1 MLLPQQMH
9 HRKPRG
15 IESFKP
21 LRPAIREPVPAAILG
36 PTVVLVAGPRPNPSL
51 GPANVGAS
59 AEARC
64 LGGVAATAAAA
75 PHACAALA
83 SAAAEPVPD
92 AVATEPLGGVATA
105 ELSAAPTLSAS
116 CLRADPLAQGE
127 GAHGRLTSSACAARG
142 SPEEALGSPATSSV
156 SSRGCSAEAA
166 ERPAV
171 ATTGSTRDGSL
182 LSTFATTRCKQVAK
196 YSHNL
201 GDSKRQANEP
211 NPCVTKTQQL
221 SLRKGRTTRKTSLMV
236 SKSLGKQTC
245 STSRKPMLVRL
256 PPKSNRNVVTP

>member
-15 IESFKP
+15 MESFKP
-21 LRPAIREPVPAAILG
+21 LRPAIGEPVPAAILG
-36 PTVVLVAGPRPNPSL
+36 PNVILVAGPRPNPSL
-51 GPANVGAS
+51 GPASVGAS
-59 AEARC
+59 ADAGC
-64 LGGVAATAAAA
+64 LGGVAETAAAA
-75 PHACAALA
+75 PHACATLA
-83 SAAAEPVPD
+83 SAPTAAAPD

-105 ELSAAPTLSAS
+105 ELSAAPALSAS
-116 CLRADPLAQGE
+116 CLRADPLAHGE
-127 GAHGRLTSSACAARG
+127 GAHGRPSSSTCAARG
-142 SPEEALGSPATSSV
+142 SPEEALGSPATSSCG
-156 SSRGCSAEAA
+156 SGGCSAEAA

-171 ATTGSTRDGSL
+171 AITGSTRDGSL
-182 LSTFATTRCKQVAK
+182 LSTFATTRRKQAAK

-201 GDSKRQANEP
+201 GDSNRQANEP

-221 SLRKGRTTRKTSLMV
+221 SLRKGRTTKQTSLMV

-256 PPKSNRNVVTP
+256 PPKSNCNVVTP